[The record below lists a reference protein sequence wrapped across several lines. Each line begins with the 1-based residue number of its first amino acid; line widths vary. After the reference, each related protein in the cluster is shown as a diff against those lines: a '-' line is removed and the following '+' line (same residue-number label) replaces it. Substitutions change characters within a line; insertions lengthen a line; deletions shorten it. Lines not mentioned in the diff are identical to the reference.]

1 MASFHLQ
8 ITTADGMEFDGQV
21 DRLVVRT
28 TEGDVGIMRGH
39 VDYLAALK
47 DVSEMRITTGN
58 EVRTA
63 ALSGGF
69 VSVTKDITRVNA
81 TTLEWADEIDV
92 KRAEASAARAQ
103 NVIADKSA
111 ADTDIR
117 LAEARLKRALVRKSV
132 AGYKSK

>member
-28 TEGDVGIMRGH
+28 TEGDVGILRGH

-47 DVSEMRITTGN
+47 DVSEMRLTIGS

-63 ALSGGF
+63 AVSGGF
-69 VSVTKDITRVNA
+69 VSVTKEITRVNA
-81 TTLEWADEIDV
+81 ITLEWADEIDEERA
-92 KRAEASAARAQ
+92 KRARDNAAEFLKTHQQKNREY
-103 NVIADKSA
+103 
-111 ADTDIR
+111 R
-117 LAEARLKRALVRKSV
+117 LAEMKLKRALNRIRV
-132 AGYKSK
+132 AEKD